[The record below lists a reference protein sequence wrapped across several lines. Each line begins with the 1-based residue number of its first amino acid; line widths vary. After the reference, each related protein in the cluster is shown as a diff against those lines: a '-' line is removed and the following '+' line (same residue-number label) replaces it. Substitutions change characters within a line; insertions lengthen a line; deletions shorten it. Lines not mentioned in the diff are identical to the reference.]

1 MEKSQPGYDLPKL
14 IFAVGAISILIVISF
29 WVLSPF
35 LPGFVWAGMI
45 VIATWPVYTA
55 IRRRV
60 RNSRWI
66 AASVMVMLIILLF
79 VFPLALLINSIVE
92 NSEPLMRWV
101 KSPGQLTLPEL
112 YWLDSIPV
120 IGPKLFAS
128 WTTLVASGGN
138 AMMAKIQPYLGQG
151 AAWFL
156 TQLLSAGKF
165 LFHLAIMLL
174 FSALLYLQG
183 EEAMRGFRHF
193 ALRLAGMRGDAA
205 VLLAAMSVRAVALGV
220 VVTALTQAIIGGLGL
235 GLAGVPFAAILTVL
249 IFICCVAQLGP
260 LLIMIPSI
268 IYLFWTG
275 DTTWAVVMIVWAGI
289 VATMDGVLRPYLIKM
304 GADLPMVLILTGVIG
319 GMLSLGMIGLFI
331 GPVVLAVSYT
341 LLKAWMNDV
350 PKPSDDLTEVRA
362 YMEEQLSD
370 KELVFNQRC
379 RIAPLIYLINYSIM
393 VHK

>member
-220 VVTALTQAIIGGLGL
+220 VVTALTQAIVGGLGL

-362 YMEEQLSD
+362 YMEEQLSE
-370 KELVFNQRC
+370 KE
-379 RIAPLIYLINYSIM
+379 
-393 VHK
+393 

>member
-14 IFAVGAISILIVISF
+14 IFAVAAISILIAVSF

-35 LPGFVWAGMI
+35 LPGFIWAGMI

-128 WTTLVASGGN
+128 WTSLVASGGN

-174 FSALLYLQG
+174 FSGLLYLQG

-260 LLIMIPSI
+260 LLIMIPSV

-275 DTTWAVVMIVWAGI
+275 DTTWAVVMIVWSGI

-304 GADLPMVLILTGVIG
+304 GADLPMILILTGVIG

-362 YMEEQLSD
+362 YMEEQLSE
-370 KELVFNQRC
+370 KE
-379 RIAPLIYLINYSIM
+379 
-393 VHK
+393 